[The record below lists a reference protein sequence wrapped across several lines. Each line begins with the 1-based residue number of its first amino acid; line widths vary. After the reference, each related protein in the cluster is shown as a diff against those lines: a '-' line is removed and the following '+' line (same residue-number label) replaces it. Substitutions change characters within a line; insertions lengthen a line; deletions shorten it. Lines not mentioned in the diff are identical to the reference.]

1 MYEDKTKKSAP
12 VMTRSRAFVKQKAL
26 FRTLIVRL
34 HKLAAFLQT
43 FSSEYYQ
50 IGNLIDD
57 NGPDTE
63 SLITMLMITLI
74 SHDLL

>member
-1 MYEDKTKKSAP
+1 MYDDQTKKSAP

-34 HKLAAFLQT
+34 HKLAAFCKLVQ
-43 FSSEYYQ
+43 ENNQ
-50 IGNLIDD
+50 IGNLTDD
-57 NGPDTE
+57 NGPDDD
-63 SLITMLMITLI
+63 SLSTMLMITLI

>member
-26 FRTLIVRL
+26 FRTRIIRL
-34 HKLAAFLQT
+34 HKFAAFCKP
-43 FSSEYYQ
+43 FHVNNQ

-57 NGPDTE
+57 NGPGAD

>member
-34 HKLAAFLQT
+34 HKLAGFCKPFLVNN
-43 FSSEYYQ
+43 Q

-57 NGPDTE
+57 NDLDAE

>member
-1 MYEDKTKKSAP
+1 
-12 VMTRSRAFVKQKAL
+12 MTRSRAFVKQKAL

-34 HKLAAFLQT
+34 HKLAAFCKLVQ
-43 FSSEYYQ
+43 ENNQ
-50 IGNLIDD
+50 IGNLTDD
-57 NGPDTE
+57 NGPDDD

>member
-1 MYEDKTKKSAP
+1 
-12 VMTRSRAFVKQKAL
+12 MTRSRAFVKQKAL

-34 HKLAAFLQT
+34 HKLAAFCKPFLVHN
-43 FSSEYYQ
+43 Q

-57 NGPDTE
+57 NGLDAE

>member
-1 MYEDKTKKSAP
+1 
-12 VMTRSRAFVKQKAL
+12 MTRSRAFVKQKAL

-34 HKLAAFLQT
+34 HKLAAFCKPFLVNN
-43 FSSEYYQ
+43 Q

>member
-1 MYEDKTKKSAP
+1 MYVDKTKKSAP

-34 HKLAAFLQT
+34 HKLAAFCKLVQ
-43 FSSEYYQ
+43 ENNQ
-50 IGNLIDD
+50 IGNLTDD
-57 NGPDTE
+57 NGPDDD

>member
-1 MYEDKTKKSAP
+1 
-12 VMTRSRAFVKQKAL
+12 MTRSRAFVKQKAL

-34 HKLAAFLQT
+34 HKLAGFCKPFLVNN
-43 FSSEYYQ
+43 Q
-50 IGNLIDD
+50 IGNLTDD
-57 NGPDTE
+57 NRLVDAE

>member
-1 MYEDKTKKSAP
+1 
-12 VMTRSRAFVKQKAL
+12 MTRSRAFVKQKAL

-34 HKLAAFLQT
+34 HELAT
-43 FSSEYYQ
+43 FCERFQANNQ

-57 NGPDTE
+57 NGLDAE

>member
-26 FRTLIVRL
+26 SRTLIVRL
-34 HKLAAFLQT
+34 HKLAGFCKPFQVNN
-43 FSSEYYQ
+43 Q